1 MRAARNGDDQVA
13 LGYLNTTLTGTTAVE
28 LSRMLYVVL
37 DSRLPA
43 RLNELSDRREGAV
56 ANPLRPDQD
65 LVGTISTPT
74 GTLDLYVERVGG
86 AGTAPLW
93 LFSRATLQA
102 IPDVYDS
109 IEVVSVDKYLPD
121 VLRRTRV
128 LGIRLATWLVLLVF
142 MPLCYRLLGLL
153 SSWGVALWR
162 RRHGGPGT
170 AVHDRL
176 PGAVRL
182 LILALATRVLVS
194 RIHLP
199 FFERQFWAVALA
211 VLTIVAIV
219 WLVLL
224 VVDYSERH
232 VLRRF
237 QAAGHNEKVA
247 LLRLGRRAVD
257 VLVVAVGVLAAL
269 RYFGVDPTAAL
280 AGLGIGG
287 IAVALAAQKTLE
299 NVIGG
304 LSLVF
309 DEAVRVGD
317 VIRVGETVGTVDQV
331 GLRSTRIRTMDR
343 TVVTVPNGQIA
354 TASIET
360 LSLRDKFLFRHILGL
375 RYETTSDQ
383 LRVVVDSTRELIVGH
398 PGVDVESV
406 RVRFVRL
413 GTSSLDIELFG
424 YFYATDWGH
433 FLEIQQDLLL
443 RVMEIVEEAGTGV
456 AFPSQTVY
464 FKDAASETERQV
476 ASPIGRLTG
485 ERS

>member
-1 MRAARNGDDQVA
+1 
-13 LGYLNTTLTGTTAVE
+13 
-28 LSRMLYVVL
+28 
-37 DSRLPA
+37 
-43 RLNELSDRREGAV
+43 
-56 ANPLRPDQD
+56 
-65 LVGTISTPT
+65 
-74 GTLDLYVERVGG
+74 
-86 AGTAPLW
+86 
-93 LFSRATLQA
+93 
-102 IPDVYDS
+102 
-109 IEVVSVDKYLPD
+109 
-121 VLRRTRV
+121 
-128 LGIRLATWLVLLVF
+128 
-142 MPLCYRLLGLL
+142 
-153 SSWGVALWR
+153 
-162 RRHGGPGT
+162 
-170 AVHDRL
+170 
-176 PGAVRL
+176 
-182 LILALATRVLVS
+182 
-194 RIHLP
+194 
-199 FFERQFWAVALA
+199 
-211 VLTIVAIV
+211 
-219 WLVLL
+219 
-224 VVDYSERH
+224 
-232 VLRRF
+232 
-237 QAAGHNEKVA
+237 
-247 LLRLGRRAVD
+247 
-257 VLVVAVGVLAAL
+257 
-269 RYFGVDPTAAL
+269 VDPTAAL